1 MLEVASA
8 LSYAEFD
15 DIEGCDTAFK
25 MWDALST
32 IYGGDK
38 NFQREKSESLRGK
51 FDDMK
56 MEEGEN
62 VAQYGSRMKEVVC
75 AIRSLGGQL
84 EEDTINRKYLRT
96 LLPIY
101 AIRVSAI

>member
-1 MLEVASA
+1 MLEIAST

-15 DIEGCDTAFK
+15 DIKGCYIACK
-25 MWDALST
+25 MWKSLLD
-32 IYGGDK
+32 IYGGDQ
-38 NFQREKSESLRGK
+38 NVQREKKESLRGK

-56 MEEGEN
+56 MEKGEKFS
-62 VAQYGSRMKEVVC
+62 QYGARMKEVVSS
-75 AIRSLGGQL
+75 IRSLGGQL
-84 EEDTINRKYLRT
+84 PKETVSRKCLRT